1 VFLVEK
7 TACGACLRRVGDSVS
22 YLNGDGRRGGRG
34 TRGEGLGGAIIWRRY
49 SSPMTGLEA

>member
-1 VFLVEK
+1 MFLVEK